1 MIKLLRPSALKK
13 LLCVCLGA
21 SALFAQA
28 QTDAQLKNAQALNAQ
43 GQWLEAF
50 KLLEPSEVQR
60 AGQPDFDLQ
69 MGIAAHGAAQ
79 YMRAIFALE
88 RVLSVQPNHALAR
101 AELGRALFA
110 VGDTVGARK
119 QINESKRLGA
129 TGQLVIAGDQLLQ
142 VMDRAEALSQSSVRG
157 YIEAS
162 LGRDTN
168 ANSGPANANVPVP
181 SFGGLVFVLDPSGV
195 KTVSD
200 FGNAAAGITGRYV
213 IDPRWALVGTA
224 NTTARRHPVSATQ
237 FDSERSNV
245 QTSINY
251 REERNELSLALS
263 LDVTHLNKALARR
276 QAGVTGEWTH
286 HLNQYQQLAAYF
298 QAFRLHHPDALAER
312 DANRYVLGA
321 NYVHTFRDD
330 LTVYG
335 GAYAGTERVL
345 RRDVPHLG
353 HRFLGLRLGA
363 QKPIAD
369 SVMAFGTLSYEH
381 RLYGAPEPTFLVTRK
396 DNQINLGVGVHWVPE
411 PFWRVTPQISITRAQ
426 SDIVV
431 NEFDKRVISVTAR
444 REF

>member
-1 MIKLLRPSALKK
+1 MMNLLRPSALRK
-13 LLCVCLGA
+13 LMGVCLSA

-28 QTDAQLKNAQALNAQ
+28 QTDSLVKNAQALNAQ

-50 KLLEPSEVQR
+50 QLLEPSEVQR
-60 AGQPDFDLQ
+60 AGQPEFDLQ

-88 RVLSVQPNHALAR
+88 RVLSVQPNNALAR
-101 AELGRALFA
+101 AQLGRALFA

-119 QINESKRLGA
+119 QIQESKRLGA
-129 TGQLVIAGDQLLQ
+129 SGQLVIAGDQLLQ
-142 VMDRAEALSQSSVRG
+142 VMDRAEAANQSSVRG

-162 LGRDTN
+162 LGHDTN

-200 FGNAAAGITGRYV
+200 FGDASAGVVGRYV
-213 IDPRWALVGTA
+213 MDPRWTLVGAA
-224 NTTARRHPVSATQ
+224 NTTARRHPVSAMQ

-245 QTSINY
+245 QTSVHY
-251 REERNELSLALS
+251 REERNALSLALN

-286 HLNQYQQLAAYF
+286 HLNHYQQLAAYF
-298 QAFRLHHPDALAER
+298 QAFRLHHPDAQTER

-321 NYVHTFRDD
+321 NYIHTFRDD
-330 LTVYG
+330 LAVYG

-345 RRDVPHLG
+345 RSDVPHLG
-353 HRFLGLRLGA
+353 HRFVGLRLGA

-381 RLYGAPEPTFLVTRK
+381 RLYGATEPSFLVTRQ

-411 PFWRVTPQISITRAQ
+411 PFWRVTPQISFTRAQ